1 VSVDPTGEDFT
12 LHQNELRSALIAH
25 CRLSTEQIEQVD
37 QSVKAMHLNFADAAV
52 HTGVVTQHELD
63 RTLDFVSLTA
73 DQRGSGIVE
82 TAMRRR
88 KPTTDLVV
96 RHADIVK
103 PSTELILAHDSDNP
117 RSERMRALRT
127 ELLLL
132 DDMPGRAN
140 VIALVSPCAAEGRSL
155 LAAELAIAF
164 SQLRRRV
171 LLIDGDL
178 RNPRQHELFLSENTW
193 GLSQVLGL
201 RAPPR
206 LIGVEK
212 IPQLSILTAGPIVPN
227 PLELL
232 SDGRFGRLVDD
243 WRYNFDDI
251 IIDTP
256 PVSRYADALTIATI
270 ATRALVLSRAAT
282 TPKKD
287 MKDMMRRL
295 ANTQAR
301 IMGAVL
307 STF

>member
-1 VSVDPTGEDFT
+1 MSVDPAEEQFAE
-12 LHQNELRSALIAH
+12 HQNEVRTALIVH
-25 CRLSTEQIEQVD
+25 CRLSAEQIDLVD
-37 QSVKAMHLNFADAAV
+37 ESMKAMHLNFAEAAV
-52 HTGVVTQHELD
+52 HTGIVTQHELD
-63 RTLDFVSLTA
+63 RTLDFVNLTA
-73 DQRGSGIVE
+73 DQRGSSIVE
-82 TAMRRR
+82 TAIRRR

-96 RHADIVK
+96 RHTDMVK

-140 VIALVSPCAAEGRSL
+140 VIALVSPCPAEGRSL

-171 LLIDGDL
+171 LLIDADL
-178 RNPRQHELFLSENTW
+178 RNPRQHELFISDNTW

-201 RAPPR
+201 RAAPR

-232 SDGRFGRLVDD
+232 SDGRFNRLVDD

-256 PVSRYADALTIATI
+256 PVSRYADALTVATI

-295 ANTQAR
+295 SNTQAR

-307 STF
+307 SNF